1 MNLYMLPEVRVFVEA
16 LGAEVAAGPSVIKLF
31 TVLIYEGFETSQ
43 RFCPCQALQPP
54 RLTFMSK
61 TAD

>member
-1 MNLYMLPEVRVFVEA
+1 VEA

-31 TVLIYEGFETSQ
+31 TVLIYEGFVASQ
-43 RFCPCQALQPP
+43 RIYPCQALQPP
-54 RLTFMSK
+54 RLTFVSK